1 MGGEGMT
8 DTPSP
13 DELGQGAGVT
23 GSKTASPGRRRRGLR
38 IALVSLASATV
49 LLGAAAAGSY
59 IYLNHEVGSIP
70 RVPVKF
76 LSKDN
81 AGGGMTVLLTS
92 SQVGP
97 TGLSSQLQARDG
109 DTGLIML
116 LHVNA
121 NKSTG
126 GAVSLPPQTLV
137 SVPGYGEMPLG
148 NVIAVGGPS
157 LLTETVHNL
166 TGVPV
171 NHYARINFDHVASV
185 VDALGGVSVTLPGN
199 TESFGHFFYQ
209 GVNHVNGTQALEYA
223 RDPSVTETGRV
234 ERQGSLMRAV
244 LGKLAD
250 HDLLTNPL
258 TMTRVL
264 NALTG
269 MLTVDST
276 FTNSQV
282 LSWATDLGYLHS
294 SAITFVTAP
303 TETVDGSVILS
314 PVESNA
320 LWSAIN
326 SDSVAAFAQQNPDT
340 VTPAAP

>member
-1 MGGEGMT
+1 MT
-8 DTPSP
+8 DTPSSN
-13 DELGQGAGVT
+13 ELGQGADVT
-23 GSKTASPGRRRRGLR
+23 GSKMAPSGRRRRGVR
-38 IALVSLASATV
+38 IALVSLASVTV
-49 LLGAAAAGSY
+49 LLGAAAAGG
-59 IYLNHEVGSIP
+59 YLYVNHEVGSIP

-76 LSKDN
+76 LAQDDS
-81 AGGGMTVLLTS
+81 AGGMTVLLTDT
-92 SQVGP
+92 QVGP
-97 TGLSSQLQARDG
+97 TGLSDAQWAARG
-109 DTGLIML
+109 DAGLIML
-116 LHVNA
+116 LHINA
-121 NKSTG
+121 DKSAG
-126 GAVSLPPQTLV
+126 GAVSLPPQAMV
-137 SVPGYGEMPLG
+137 SVPGAGEMPLG
-148 NVIAVGGPS
+148 DVIALGGPS

-166 TGVPV
+166 TGVPID
-171 NHYARINFDHVASV
+171 HYVRINFNQVASV
-185 VDALGGVSVTLPGN
+185 VDALGGVSVTLPG
-199 TESFGHFFYQ
+199 TTQSFGHVFDQ
-209 GVNHVNGTQALEYA
+209 GVNQVDGTEAVEYA
-223 RDPSVTETGRV
+223 RQPSLTETGRV
-234 ERQGSLMRAV
+234 QRQGSLMRAV
-244 LGKLAD
+244 LGKLAGD
-250 HDLLTNPL
+250 DLLTNPL